1 MGCRLNAGTLRD
13 RVTVQQASENRNRL
27 GESIS
32 EWTAFEV
39 VWASVQGVSAREFL
53 LAGQQQVEV
62 SHRVKMRYLTG
73 LTPQMRLSW
82 RGRTLEIISILEH
95 ENRSVHELICQES
108 V

>member
-1 MGCRLNAGTLRD
+1 MNAGTLRD

-32 EWTAFEV
+32 EWTTFTE

>member
-1 MGCRLNAGTLRD
+1 MNAGTLRD
-13 RVTVQQASENRNRL
+13 RVTVQQATENRNRL

-32 EWTAFEV
+32 EWATFTE

-62 SHRVKMRYLTG
+62 SHRVKMRYLNG
-73 LTPQMRLSW
+73 LTPQMRLLW
-82 RGRTLEIISILEH
+82 RGRTLEVISILEH

>member
-1 MGCRLNAGTLRD
+1 MDAGILRD
-13 RVTVQQASENRNRL
+13 RVTVQQATENRNSI
-27 GESIS
+27 GESILS
-32 EWTAFEV
+32 YSTFAEV
-39 VWASVQGVSAREFL
+39 SASVQGVSAREFL